1 MVTGQVSWCVC
12 PCVAIVWTQDDLL
25 NLLEAMKVNLPQ
37 KDLAKYKTSES
48 HLDWEKVAFNSFTG
62 EMCKQK
68 WNEVSK
74 VVRHVSIMLYCG
86 LGYCVFENKSGFPIL
101 VSSICTYCILPLQC
115 VLCCSVSLVQIRKFR
130 TLTELIFDAQD
141 FIKNPYK
148 GKKLKVSC
156 MSSFYDRHYQLI
168 LSQVTHYFLSK
179 LSSDDWF
186 DCLFVCNFTHI
197 WYCSFVLFFTEQKH
211 PDFPKKPLTPY
222 FRFFI
227 EKRAKYAKLHPE
239 MSNLDLTKILSMKYR
254 GLPDKKKVRS
264 RERVGR
270 KRCN

>member
-1 MVTGQVSWCVC
+1 MNGEMDASTKDQ
-12 PCVAIVWTQDDLL
+12 VWTQDDLL

-74 VVRHVSIMLYCG
+74 V
-86 LGYCVFENKSGFPIL
+86 
-101 VSSICTYCILPLQC
+101 
-115 VLCCSVSLVQIRKFR
+115 IRKFR

-156 MSSFYDRHYQLI
+156 ISSFYDRHYQLI

-179 LSSDDWF
+179 FSHLM
-186 DCLFVCNFTHI
+186 
-197 WYCSFVLFFTEQKH
+197 
-211 PDFPKKPLTPY
+211 
-222 FRFFI
+222 
-227 EKRAKYAKLHPE
+227 KL
-239 MSNLDLTKILSMKYR
+239 I
-254 GLPDKKKVRS
+254 
-264 RERVGR
+264 
-270 KRCN
+270 

>member
-1 MVTGQVSWCVC
+1 MVAGQVSWCVC

-86 LGYCVFENKSGFPIL
+86 LGYCVFENKSVFPTL
-101 VSSICTYCILPLQC
+101 VSSICTYCFFPLQC
-115 VLCCSVSLVQIRKFR
+115 VLCCCSVSLIQIRKFR

-179 LSSDDWF
+179 FSYL
-186 DCLFVCNFTHI
+186 VT
-197 WYCSFVLFFTEQKH
+197 
-211 PDFPKKPLTPY
+211 
-222 FRFFI
+222 
-227 EKRAKYAKLHPE
+227 
-239 MSNLDLTKILSMKYR
+239 DLTVFLCVILLIFGIVLLFYFSLNRSIQISLKSPWRHISASSLRRGPSMPSCTLR
-254 GLPDKKKVRS
+254 WAT
-264 RERVGR
+264 
-270 KRCN
+270 

>member
-1 MVTGQVSWCVC
+1 MILVRGSLHDPSSPHGYKTWFTPCSTTAERKVGVDRTVSRLKKVQMNGEMD
-12 PCVAIVWTQDDLL
+12 ASTKDQVWTQDDLL

-74 VVRHVSIMLYCG
+74 V
-86 LGYCVFENKSGFPIL
+86 
-101 VSSICTYCILPLQC
+101 
-115 VLCCSVSLVQIRKFR
+115 IRKFR

-148 GKKLKVSC
+148 GKKLK
-156 MSSFYDRHYQLI
+156 
-168 LSQVTHYFLSK
+168 
-179 LSSDDWF
+179 
-186 DCLFVCNFTHI
+186 
-197 WYCSFVLFFTEQKH
+197 KH